1 MRGVYEYPAGS
12 EVWYIHYFAAGK
24 RHREKVG
31 RKSDAIK
38 LYQIRKAD
46 ATAGRKLPELRNSR
60 ALTLSEL
67 IDDVLEYVAD
77 HKDRRNYISKAEIIR
92 AALGSTPAADLKPQE
107 LGRWLKTNT
116 KTAATHNRYKAFF
129 SLCYRLGNENEKVD
143 VNPAKNVRLRK
154 EGDGRQRYF
163 SHEEYQRL
171 LKAVLDRFPE
181 HTAELIVA
189 VHTGMRLSEQYSCTW
204 SQVFLDKREI
214 RLHETKNGSSR
225 KVQLNADAAEAIKS
239 LQGPGQR
246 PKDPVFPREGPTFD
260 TRSWFQPCLKDA
272 EIEGAVWHTA
282 RHTFCSWLAEAG
294 ATAHEI
300 MSAAGHKTLSVSAR
314 YTHLNPKHTQSVVDR
329 ISSEVTQK
337 SLRPLR
343 DTSH

>member
-31 RKSDAIK
+31 RKSGAIK

-77 HKDRRNYISKAEIIR
+77 HKDRRNYISKAEIVR

-107 LGRWLKTNT
+107 LSRWLKANTNT
-116 KTAATHNRYKAFF
+116 PATHNRYKAFI
-129 SLCYRLGNENEKVD
+129 SLCYRVGNENEKVD
-143 VNPAKNVRLRK
+143 VNPAKKVRLRK
-154 EGDGRQRYF
+154 EAEGRKRYY
-163 SHEEYQRL
+163 SQEEYQRL
-171 LKAVLDRFPE
+171 LHAVRRRFPE
-181 HTAELIVA
+181 HSAELIVS
-189 VHTGMRLSEQYSCTW
+189 VHSGMRLSEQYTCAW
-204 SQVFLDKREI
+204 SQVRLDKREI
-214 RLHETKNGSSR
+214 RLTKTKNGSHR
-225 KVQLNADAAEAIKS
+225 TVQLNADAVAAIRS
-239 LQGPGQR
+239 LQRPDQR
-246 PKDPVFPREGPTFD
+246 SMDPVFPREGPTFD
-260 TRSWFQPCLKDA
+260 NRSWLNPCFEDA
-272 EIEGAVWHTA
+272 EIEGATWHTA

-300 MSAAGHKTLSVSAR
+300 MAAAGHKTLSVSAR
-314 YTHLNPKHTQSVVDR
+314 YTHLNPRHTQSVVDR
-329 ISSEVTQK
+329 ISSAATQK
-337 SLRPLR
+337 KR
-343 DTSH
+343 